1 MLDKK
6 FFDSIGTEVVER
18 YRKHIFVGAKDVYG
32 NKFKNYSPLYGK
44 RKRADSFKRQW
55 SKYANTKAPVLTGDL
70 LRDYGH
76 LKTEDT
82 KLEFGWNTYGSRV
95 EHLRDMGRVLTSK
108 EDPMPTGVV
117 RYVAKESKKYIAK
130 GIQKQFG
137 KNKTRIHKI
146 GKK

>member
-1 MLDKK
+1 MVNYL
-6 FFDSIGTEVVER
+6 
-18 YRKHIFVGAKDVYG
+18 YG
-32 NKFKNYSPLYGK
+32 NENERDRAFFGMWPKGLAPLQLVTPPVMRHPLSVMKSLHSGEWD
-44 RKRADSFKRQW
+44 RF
-55 SKYANTKAPVLTGDL
+55 ANSTAPVLSGDL
-70 LRDYGH
+70 LRDFGEP
-76 LKTEDT
+76 KFETFDT
-82 KLEFGWNTYGSRV
+82 GMRFGWNTYGARV